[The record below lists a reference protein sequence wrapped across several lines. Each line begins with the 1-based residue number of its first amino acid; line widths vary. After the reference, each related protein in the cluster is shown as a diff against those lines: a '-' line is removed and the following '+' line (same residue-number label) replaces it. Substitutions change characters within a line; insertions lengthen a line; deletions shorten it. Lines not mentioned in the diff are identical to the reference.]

1 MAVREGRNKKTCG
14 EYSWTMY
21 VPTVEKALKEKAG
34 HMLRGIIIVGSLES
48 NNSAPKNIGPHS

>member
-1 MAVREGRNKKTCG
+1 
-14 EYSWTMY
+14 MY